1 MTNSKEYWKKY
12 YHGRPWAKTLRYIY
26 KRCAPS
32 GLYWKKGI
40 KNFLSMNDI
49 EYLWV
54 RDNAHLLKEPS
65 IDRKN
70 PKGNYTVDNCQYIE
84 FRENRRKDL
93 LGKPR
98 KKEVLQKAWA
108 TRRRKVETIANE
120 LFGNEL

>member
-70 PKGNYTVDNCQYIE
+70 PKGNYTVDNCGNPDKSLPVISTVVT
-84 FRENRRKDL
+84 NTSVST
-93 LGKPR
+93 GNNG
-98 KKEVLQKAWA
+98 VLTVQ
-108 TRRRKVETIANE
+108 
-120 LFGNEL
+120 